1 MLERSSQHGQV
12 SRSKKKMS
20 TTSTALMTAEEL
32 MNLPRGY
39 YRAELINGELIKM
52 PLPRVPHGRIATRL
66 GAPVAQFVWDHDL
79 GEVFINDTGFQLTWN
94 PDTVLGPDV
103 AFISKERLN
112 EAGEVKGYW
121 QGPPDLAVEV
131 LSPGDRPGK
140 VKQKISRW
148 FSFGTKQVWIVD
160 PKHSTVT
167 VYRSPSDTTTF
178 SGSDYLEAQ
187 DLLPG
192 FRISLDR
199 IFGPTPATVNNSQEK

>member
-1 MLERSSQHGQV
+1 
-12 SRSKKKMS
+12 
-20 TTSTALMTAEEL
+20 MTAEEL
-32 MNLPRGY
+32 MQLPRGY

-52 PLPRVPHGRIATRL
+52 PLPKVPHGRTAAHL
-66 GAPVAQFVWDHDL
+66 GAPLMQFVWDHDL

-94 PDTVLGPDV
+94 PDTVLGPDI
-103 AFISKERLN
+103 AFISKERLQ

-131 LSPGDRPGK
+131 LSPGDRLGK
-140 VKQKISRW
+140 VNRKVSRW
-148 FSFGTKQVWIVD
+148 FSFGTVQVWIVD

-167 VYRSPSDTTTF
+167 VYRSPSEATTF
-178 SGSDYLEAQ
+178 SGSDHLKSP

-199 IFGPTPATVNNSQEK
+199 IFATSAGTARKSTAIQEK